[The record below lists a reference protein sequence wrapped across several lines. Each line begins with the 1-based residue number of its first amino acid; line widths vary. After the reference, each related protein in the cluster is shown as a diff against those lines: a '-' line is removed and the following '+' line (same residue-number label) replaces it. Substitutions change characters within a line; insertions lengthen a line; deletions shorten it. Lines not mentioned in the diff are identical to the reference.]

1 MAEHANCECRREK
14 MRSDLIATMGLLSC
28 PAAQQTSS
36 LWTVIK
42 KSVFRT
48 TNSFASRHVLLRFET
63 SVISMPSPAPTRR
76 SSKSGG
82 VTKSTPAKSKAVD
95 IGKPLGIYDTN
106 SVREKVRLWQHQGGG
121 VITANDVLADEDDEN
136 IPKSKIEQE
145 TPKAT
150 PHKTVARLKEEDDDS
165 NTDSRRRG
173 NIAPR
178 KRVISDE
185 HWKIKRSAPKTPP
198 PKTRP
203 PKRITVYKTNDE
215 FINSPGTK
223 KGGPKSDTSKSR
235 IDDDGIRI
243 YATPPSSRRQSKQTK
258 HAPDEASNAESIL
271 EDEASS
277 IDHTLSTRSKKR
289 SSPKTPKDKHH
300 DEPESE
306 RSALLPEDDGN
317 EWAPSEA
324 NFSELSRRRAR
335 GPTNSTRRPPPKI
348 HKGGIFGHML
358 DESKKMFA
366 RPEPPPP
373 APTRGAKIEAWLS
386 ATSDPFMEDDGS
398 DVEVPTPLKTISST
412 KESSQRMESEA
423 DEPSEKSP
431 GSSGSRRRRSTHRS
445 RSRRKDYS
453 YVSDK
458 DNISSRESL
467 SAIAEEAAQTA
478 RRKSDTSSLS
488 TVRRTAAH
496 KRSQSA
502 SRIGKDSPRHK
513 GEVDEK
519 ESHPDTESL
528 PFSDGSEVSASEA
541 PFPLNTR
548 RPFPSTGVHRLSTIP
563 SVETLKTHEETQPQT
578 TELTDESKKEDHK
591 AKSQDDSNLESE
603 ERDSFDPN
611 SLPGSSSGLRRRLTT
626 HEDLM
631 SVLSEPGTR
640 NRSTRS
646 TRSIRSNRSRLAN
659 ATMDDLMQELSSD
672 ETKYMRELR
681 TLVGGV
687 IPVLLT
693 CVLSR
698 SDSAIAAGLFR
709 PALDPKDDMNFT
721 KPIVDMGVALER
733 LKSMHKRIPL
743 DNPDTLL
750 TWAHGAQRV
759 YRDYLK
765 AWRLGFQD
773 VVVNLAP
780 PEEGAAEPNSDTK
793 SLDQGMERDES
804 GDIVNADGQKV
815 DVAYLL
821 KRPLVRLKYLSKT
834 FRGINTLKHSP
845 KAEEIATAYQALV
858 TEARRRSNEERARL
872 EDESAASIDPT
883 RARDPGTLA
892 ALPNVSIDQTR
903 RVRARDFF
911 DLSLYHSS
919 GQMVDCR
926 SELLLRDNAPEDG
939 AGGDLLICEVDNS
952 DRWLL
957 FPPIDISCVSARS
970 GDGKGEIVVMI
981 RSPPGEKRE
990 WQELLCLMI
999 DDEEIGLEW
1008 IQLLGEDPVPP
1019 AIHRTQSFIAR
1030 SKDHSSKS
1038 QQERSS
1044 DCSPKQKLTPNPS
1057 EIDIP
1062 IGEQATAASRSKRR
1076 SISPKEL
1083 LSEPSTLSY
1092 SSAPK
1097 SRTSLY
1103 SAITRESDYSPVAS
1117 ESSPKA
1123 HAPEDV
1129 LTAKSP
1135 TGLKRSKA
1143 KRVSRHAEN
1152 LPSSPASRMSTTP
1165 ERDVVS
1171 PPSQKHDR
1179 YYDAKAATKSPEPA
1193 SAVHH
1198 KHDKDKSSRSPV
1210 VDENRERRPRVSSVP
1225 SMDLPTIQK
1234 VRKGTQSHNTSTI
1247 LSTDEDDL
1255 DDFSDIS
1262 DAPNTAV
1269 KPQKENSEGDDPD
1282 DAPAPPPHRSP
1293 STAQLKQQNI
1303 PVLSPTAA
1311 RQRRRSSSPLKHE
1324 YEPSTASDTASEYSE
1339 TSTVMHYD
1347 MDSEYS
1353 SSETSDDELEDDD
1366 MPTPL
1371 PPIQPQ
1377 KSQKRSAPPSIP
1389 TLPCES
1395 LDPSNSASQGPYR
1408 TVPLQP
1414 EKSSKAIA
1422 SVFGWS
1428 DKGTWENLFP
1438 DECSIT
1444 VTPGLIEAF
1453 EMNAAH
1459 SNPEAFAQE
1468 HPLIALELTPLVPIR
1483 RGTAID
1489 ISIRSPPTERSKIKS
1504 NNNIMF
1510 RSRSTEECEALYAMI
1525 NHARINNPTYIALQ
1539 NARGPFA
1546 GQPASL
1552 ERYNSTRSNKSGGWF
1567 SWPKRRN
1574 SYRASGTPR
1583 SLAEASESSVGTMSS
1598 AFSALKKFGA
1608 GSKMFSIARS
1618 TITSRTGGS
1627 KGDSLYSS
1635 EAGSGAKS
1643 PGSGLAGLAG
1653 AIKGVDGI
1661 GLSNAKIRLYL
1672 RESQSKW
1679 RDLGAARL
1687 TIMPASPAPSRPQTS
1702 GGSPE
1707 NGNINS
1713 EASESSRPPSVS
1725 APPRRE
1731 MTSEKRIIVRGKT
1744 RGEILLDVCLG
1755 ESAFERVAR
1764 TGIAVSV
1771 WEENEGGTVAKEGG
1785 VTGGSFK
1792 IYMIQMKTEA
1802 ETAYTFGLV
1811 GKLRY

>member
-1 MAEHANCECRREK
+1 
-14 MRSDLIATMGLLSC
+14 
-28 PAAQQTSS
+28 
-36 LWTVIK
+36 
-42 KSVFRT
+42 
-48 TNSFASRHVLLRFET
+48 
-63 SVISMPSPAPTRR
+63 MPSPAPARR
-76 SSKSGG
+76 SSSRGG
-82 VTKSTPAKSKAVD
+82 VTKSTPAKSKAPD
-95 IGKPLGIYDTN
+95 IGKPLGVHDTN
-106 SVREKVRLWQHQGGG
+106 SVRAKVRLWQQQGGG
-121 VITANDVLADEDDEN
+121 VVTANDVLASEDEEN
-136 IPKSKIEQE
+136 PPKSKTEE
-145 TPKAT
+145 PTKTT
-150 PHKTVARLKEEDDDS
+150 PHKTVTRLKEEDEES
-165 NTDSRRRG
+165 NADSRKRS
-173 NIAPR
+173 NSAPR

-198 PKTRP
+198 AKTRP

-215 FINSPGTK
+215 FIASPGTK
-223 KGGPKSDTSKSR
+223 TGDRKSDTSKSR

-243 YATPPSSRRQSKQTK
+243 YATPPSSRKQSKQTK
-258 HAPDEASNAESIL
+258 HAHDEKSKTESRI
-271 EDEASS
+271 EDDASS
-277 IDHTLSTRSKKR
+277 VDHTPSTTSKKQ

-300 DEPESE
+300 DEPETK
-306 RSALLPEDDGN
+306 RGTILLDDDDN

-335 GPTNSTRRPPPKI
+335 GPTNDTRRPAPKI

-366 RPEPPPP
+366 KPEPPPP

-386 ATSDPFMEDDGS
+386 NTPDPFMEDDGS
-398 DVEVPTPLKTISST
+398 DVEIPAPLKTRSSRN
-412 KESSQRMESEA
+412 ESLLSTEPKA
-423 DEPSEKSP
+423 DEPSQKSP
-431 GSSGSRRRRSTHRS
+431 GSSGSRRRRSTHGS
-445 RSRRKDYS
+445 RSHRKDEFYT
-453 YVSDK
+453 SDK
-458 DNISSRESL
+458 DNMSSRESL

-478 RRKSDTSSLS
+478 RRKSDTSSSS
-488 TVRRTAAH
+488 TIRRAAAH

-502 SRIGKDSPRHK
+502 SRIGKESPRRK
-513 GEVDEK
+513 GEGEEK

-528 PFSDGSEVSASEA
+528 PFSDGSEVSASDA

-563 SVETLKTHEETQPQT
+563 SVETLKTQEEPQPQT
-578 TELTDESKKEDHK
+578 SKSTNESEKEERKTGKQDE
-591 AKSQDDSNLESE
+591 SNLESE
-603 ERDSFDPN
+603 QRDSFDPN
-611 SLPGSSSGLRRRLTT
+611 SLPGSSSGLRRRLTR

-631 SVLSEPGTR
+631 SVLSEPRTR

-646 TRSIRSNRSRLAN
+646 TRSVRSNRSRLAN
-659 ATMDDLMQELSSD
+659 TTMDDLMQELSSD

-709 PALDPKDDMNFT
+709 PSLDPKDDMNFT

-750 TWAHGAQRV
+750 TWAQGAQRV

-780 PEEGAAEPNSDTK
+780 PEEDTAEPNSDTK

-858 TEARRRSNEERARL
+858 TDARRRSNEERARL

-892 ALPNVSIDQTR
+892 ALTSVSVDQTR

-911 DLSLYHSS
+911 DLSLHHSS

-926 SELLLRDNAPEDG
+926 SELLLRDNVPENG

-970 GDGKGEIVVMI
+970 GDARGELVVMI
-981 RSPPGEKRE
+981 RSPAGEKRG
-990 WQELLCLMI
+990 WQELLSLVI
-999 DDEEIGLEW
+999 DDEEIGFEW
-1008 IQLLGEDPVPP
+1008 IHMLGQDPVPP
-1019 AIHRTQSFIAR
+1019 PISRTQSFISR
-1030 SKDHSSKS
+1030 SKDHHTKPH
-1038 QQERSS
+1038 QERSS
-1044 DCSPKQKLTPNPS
+1044 DPLLKQKLTPNPS

-1062 IGEQATAASRSKRR
+1062 IGEQASRPKRR

-1092 SSAPK
+1092 SSAAK
-1097 SRTSLY
+1097 SGASLY

-1123 HAPEDV
+1123 HVPEDV
-1129 LTAKSP
+1129 LTSKSAA
-1135 TGLKRSKA
+1135 GLKRSKA
-1143 KRVSRHAEN
+1143 KRVSRHSDN
-1152 LPSSPASRMSTTP
+1152 LPSSPAPRMSATP
-1165 ERDVVS
+1165 EKDVVS

-1179 YYDAKAATKSPEPA
+1179 YYGPKDATKSPEPA
-1193 SAVHH
+1193 TTV
-1198 KHDKDKSSRSPV
+1198 HDKHGKQKSSRSPV
-1210 VDENRERRPRVSSVP
+1210 VDDNREKRTRVSSVP
-1225 SMDLPTIQK
+1225 SMDLPTIRK
-1234 VRKGTQSHNTSTI
+1234 VRKGTQSHNTSMT
-1247 LSTDEDDL
+1247 LSTDEEDL

-1262 DAPNTAV
+1262 DASTD
-1269 KPQKENSEGDDPD
+1269 KSKKDNSRSDDLD

-1293 STAQLKQQNI
+1293 STAQLKQQSI

-1366 MPTPL
+1366 IPTPL
-1371 PPIQPQ
+1371 PPTQRQ
-1377 KSQKRSAPPSIP
+1377 KSQKHSSPSSIP
-1389 TLPCES
+1389 TLPSES

-1422 SVFGWS
+1422 SIFGWS

-1453 EMNAAH
+1453 EMSAAH
-1459 SNPEAFAQE
+1459 SNPEAFAQQR
-1468 HPLIALELTPLVPIR
+1468 PLIALELTPLVPIR

-1525 NHARINNPTYIALQ
+1525 NHSRINNPTYIALQ

-1552 ERYNSTRSNKSGGWF
+1552 ERYNSTRSNKGGGWF

-1574 SYRASGTPR
+1574 SYRASGGPR

-1598 AFSALKKFGA
+1598 AFSALKRFGA

-1618 TITSRTGGS
+1618 TITSRTGS

-1635 EAGSGAKS
+1635 EAGSGAKAA
-1643 PGSGLAGLAG
+1643 GSGLAGLAG

-1661 GLSNAKIRLYL
+1661 GLSNAKIRIYL

-1702 GGSPE
+1702 GGPSE
-1707 NGNINS
+1707 EGNMNS
-1713 EASESSRPPSVS
+1713 ESSDSSRPPSVS
-1725 APPRRE
+1725 APRRE
-1731 MTSEKRIIVRGKT
+1731 MVSEKRIIVHGKT
-1744 RGEILLDVCLG
+1744 RGEIILDVCLG

>member
-1 MAEHANCECRREK
+1 
-14 MRSDLIATMGLLSC
+14 
-28 PAAQQTSS
+28 
-36 LWTVIK
+36 
-42 KSVFRT
+42 
-48 TNSFASRHVLLRFET
+48 
-63 SVISMPSPAPTRR
+63 MPSPAPARR
-76 SSKSGG
+76 SSYRGG
-82 VTKSTPAKSKAVD
+82 VTKSTPAKSKAPD

-106 SVREKVRLWQHQGGG
+106 SVREKIRQWQQQGGG
-121 VITANDVLADEDDEN
+121 VVTANDVLANEDEEN
-136 IPKSKIEQE
+136 LPKSKIEE
-145 TPKAT
+145 PTKTT
-150 PHKTVARLKEEDDDS
+150 PHKTVTRLKEEDDES
-165 NTDSRRRG
+165 NADSRKRS
-173 NIAPR
+173 NSAPR

-198 PKTRP
+198 AKTRP

-215 FINSPGTK
+215 FVASPGTK
-223 KGGPKSDTSKSR
+223 KGDRKSDTSKSR
-235 IDDDGIRI
+235 VDDDGIRI
-243 YATPPSSRRQSKQTK
+243 YATPPSSRKQSKQTK
-258 HAPDEASNAESIL
+258 HADDETSKIESRL
-271 EDEASS
+271 DDDASS
-277 IDHTLSTRSKKR
+277 VDHTPSTISKKR
-289 SSPKTPKDKHH
+289 DSPKTPKDKHR
-300 DEPESE
+300 DGPETK
-306 RSALLPEDDGN
+306 RSTILPEDDDN

-335 GPTNSTRRPPPKI
+335 GPINDTRRPPPKI

-386 ATSDPFMEDDGS
+386 NTPDPFMEDDGS
-398 DVEVPTPLKTISST
+398 DVEIPAPLKTRSSR
-412 KESSQRMESEA
+412 KEPPQGQELKA
-423 DEPSEKSP
+423 DEPSQKSP
-431 GSSGSRRRRSTHRS
+431 GSSGSRRRRSTHVS
-445 RSRRKDYS
+445 RSHRKDECYMS
-453 YVSDK
+453 ET
-458 DNISSRESL
+458 DNLSSRESL

-478 RRKSDTSSLS
+478 RRKSDTSSSS
-488 TVRRTAAH
+488 TIRRAAAH

-502 SRIGKDSPRHK
+502 SRIGKDSPRRK
-513 GEVDEK
+513 GEGDEK

-528 PFSDGSEVSASEA
+528 PFSDGSEVSASDA

-563 SVETLKTHEETQPQT
+563 SVETLKTQEEPQSQT
-578 TELTDESKKEDHK
+578 TKSTREPEKEGPKTDGN
-591 AKSQDDSNLESE
+591 DDSNLESE

-611 SLPGSSSGLRRRLTT
+611 SLPGSSSGLKRRLTT

-631 SVLSEPGTR
+631 SVLSEPRTR

-646 TRSIRSNRSRLAN
+646 TRSIRSNRSRRLAN
-659 ATMDDLMQELSSD
+659 TTMDDLMQELSSD

-709 PALDPKDDMNFT
+709 PSLDPKDDMNFT

-743 DNPDTLL
+743 DNPDALL
-750 TWAHGAQRV
+750 TWAQGAQRV

-780 PEEGAAEPNSDTK
+780 PEEDTAEPNSDTK

-845 KAEEIATAYQALV
+845 KAEEIATAYQTLV
-858 TEARRRSNEERARL
+858 TDARRRSNEERARL

-883 RARDPGTLA
+883 RARDPRTLA
-892 ALPNVSIDQTR
+892 ALSSVSVDQTR

-911 DLSLYHSS
+911 DLSLHHSS

-926 SELLLRDNAPEDG
+926 SELLLRDNAPDNG

-970 GDGKGEIVVMI
+970 GDAKGELVVMI
-981 RSPPGEKRE
+981 RSPPGEKRG
-990 WQELLCLMI
+990 WRELLNLVI
-999 DDEEIGLEW
+999 DDGEIGTEW
-1008 IQLLGEDPVPP
+1008 IHMLGEDPLPP
-1019 AIHRTQSFIAR
+1019 PICRTQSFIAR
-1030 SKDHSSKS
+1030 SKEHHTKS
-1038 QQERSS
+1038 HQERSS
-1044 DCSPKQKLTPNPS
+1044 DTSPKQKLTPNPS

-1062 IGEQATAASRSKRR
+1062 IGEQASRPKRR

-1092 SSAPK
+1092 SSAAK
-1097 SRTSLY
+1097 SGTSLY
-1103 SAITRESDYSPVAS
+1103 SAITRESDYNPAVP

-1123 HAPEDV
+1123 HEGEDV
-1129 LTAKSP
+1129 LISKCPA
-1135 TGLKRSKA
+1135 GLKRSKA
-1143 KRVSRHAEN
+1143 KRVSRHIDN

-1179 YYDAKAATKSPEPA
+1179 YYGAKEATKSPEPA
-1193 SAVHH
+1193 TAVHE
-1198 KHDKDKSSRSPV
+1198 KHGKEKPSRSPV
-1210 VDENRERRPRVSSVP
+1210 VDDNRQKRTRVSSVP
-1225 SMDLPTIQK
+1225 SMDLPTIRK
-1234 VRKGTQSHNTSTI
+1234 VRKGTQSHNTSLT

-1262 DAPNTAV
+1262 DAPNATDRSKKDHSA
-1269 KPQKENSEGDDPD
+1269 SDDLD

-1293 STAQLKQQNI
+1293 STAQLKQQSI
-1303 PVLSPTAA
+1303 PVLSPTAG

-1324 YEPSTASDTASEYSE
+1324 YEPSTASDTASDTASEYSE

-1366 MPTPL
+1366 IPTPL
-1371 PPIQPQ
+1371 PPAQRQKPQ
-1377 KSQKRSAPPSIP
+1377 KDSVPSPIP
-1389 TLPCES
+1389 TLPSES

-1422 SVFGWS
+1422 SIFGWS

-1453 EMNAAH
+1453 EMSAAH
-1459 SNPEAFAQE
+1459 SNPEAFAHE
-1468 HPLIALELTPLVPIR
+1468 RPLIALELTPLVPIR

-1552 ERYNSTRSNKSGGWF
+1552 ERYNSTRSNKGGGWF

-1583 SLAEASESSVGTMSS
+1583 SLAEGSESSVGTMSS
-1598 AFSALKKFGA
+1598 AFSALKRFGT

-1618 TITSRTGGS
+1618 TITSRTGS

-1635 EAGSGAKS
+1635 EAGSGAKA

-1702 GGSPE
+1702 GGTPE
-1707 NGNINS
+1707 EGNM
-1713 EASESSRPPSVS
+1713 ASESSDSSRPPSVS
-1725 APPRRE
+1725 APRRE
-1731 MTSEKRIIVRGKT
+1731 MTTEKRIIVRGKT
-1744 RGEILLDVCLG
+1744 RGEIILDVCLG

-1792 IYMIQMKTEA
+1792 IFMIQMKTEA